1 MPKINLLENGNLT
14 VGLSLISVEIKESN
28 YEKART
34 IYPQIGE
41 FYGRLYAFQVLIE
54 QYFFFV
60 SKVIGAKLNAQ
71 KFAPYLRFRFSRWLK
86 RGGMNHGEK

>member
-1 MPKINLLENGNLT
+1 MKRPGQFTLKLGNFM
-14 VGLSLISVEIKESN
+14 GA
-28 YEKART
+28 YMH
-34 IYPQIGE
+34 
-41 FYGRLYAFQVLIE
+41 FQVLIE

-71 KFAPYLRFRFSRWLK
+71 KFAPYLRFRSSRWLK